1 MKSQIFLSLVLI
13 GCPILETALGN
24 PTNAVQS
31 LGVRV
36 FPVVTNGIV
45 FIDGEYIPPPYSI
58 RRDETAIILNERQY
72 FIDDRWPLR
81 PHVPPK
87 PPTPPKERPKMP
99 FGITAQTAFED
110 VRVSSYEEQ
119 MRLYLF
125 DKFGEEKG
133 IDMMVEVYKQ
143 MPFITDAKR
152 IDSNSIRLWVIGRSN
167 EVEFVVRQR
176 NFQDWGAWMRVKSAE
191 ELIMS
196 LEIKAL
202 RMVKALSDGRL
213 VMNSGFPLSSGVECL
228 FPIADALRNAGTE
241 TEFLERIPDSLR
253 QRGILERDLK
263 NFWKH
268 REQAPVWEAW
278 AKQIYEEDLEA
289 HLSYE
294 EGLVALD
301 PFIRAASSGDGLL
314 ATLQVKRPRLFR
326 RILGEDSKGNFN
338 YSNGLFG
345 EYELREFFKN
355 RNSPEGWRP
364 KPSSPPVTYTNAP
377 SQGPDLDW

>member
-1 MKSQIFLSLVLI
+1 
-13 GCPILETALGN
+13 
-24 PTNAVQS
+24 
-31 LGVRV
+31 
-36 FPVVTNGIV
+36 
-45 FIDGEYIPPPYSI
+45 
-58 RRDETAIILNERQY
+58 
-72 FIDDRWPLR
+72 
-81 PHVPPK
+81 
-87 PPTPPKERPKMP
+87 
-99 FGITAQTAFED
+99 
-110 VRVSSYEEQ
+110 

-152 IDSNSIRLWVIGRSN
+152 IDANSIRLWLNDMSPDVAFVIT
-167 EVEFVVRQR
+167 QR

-196 LEIKAL
+196 LEIKAM
-202 RMVKALSDGRL
+202 RMVKALFDGRL

-294 EGLVALD
+294 VGLVALD
-301 PFIRAASSGDGLL
+301 PFIRAASSADGLL

-355 RNSPEGWRP
+355 RNNPEGWRP
-364 KPSSPPVTYTNAP
+364 KPLPPSPPYKPPSEIIETISAALEKAETETEFRAALDGKFTDTDWRGGAATWDKYFTFIWERRNRPRHEWSGEPSSPPVTYTNAP
-377 SQGPDLDW
+377 SQGPDFDW